1 AETKIG
7 GYYMFRMQDSQDQ
20 LAGDNGNGT
29 LDRSRYWSH
38 RLQLNM
44 DFLASPKTHAHLVT
58 RVLNDKVVEGAD
70 APGLGLNGAGVAA
83 QTNNWQIRQ
92 AWLETEAWGIGLKTG
107 QMPISLNDDILVNH
121 DTTSFGTVMLSKS
134 FGDVTVVA
142 ADVRLREGD
151 VGFQGGTS
159 VGATNLDDAAGPN
172 TQTGGVPGL
181 LNNGSNDDDE
191 DLYVLSI
198 LGKAPSNISYQ
209 ITAAYLNLGKGGV
222 VANGPAT
229 AIGSGLVQPDRWGQ
243 DRLHDWWLAGTIKVP
258 VSGID
263 LTGTLIY
270 ENGMGGFTDGDNNA
284 TALNSQLDK
293 SGFLGALRAKGKL
306 GFGGWNAYGFYASK
320 NFTNITNRNPVWSDT
335 WDQGGPGAKDLMNLV
350 TGNAF
355 NINPAGNGGNGA
367 GAAASPTENAWGL
380 GAGLT
385 VEAGGWKIRPML
397 DYVSLVSDSISYG
410 APDRA
415 LARYDSAWG
424 GSLMASTS
432 IDKGTDLLLGAT
444 VVRPSDGPGRV
455 ANDNMDSKTMHLVQA
470 AIKMAF

>member
-1 AETKIG
+1 
-7 GYYMFRMQDSQDQ
+7 
-20 LAGDNGNGT
+20 LA
-29 LDRSRYWSH
+29 
-38 RLQLNM
+38 
-44 DFLASPKTHAHLVT
+44 
-58 RVLNDKVVEGAD
+58 
-70 APGLGLNGAGVAA
+70 LGGAGAVGPA
-83 QTNNWQIRQ
+83 NNWVIRQ

-107 QMPISLNDDILVNH
+107 NMPISLNDDILVNH

-134 FGDVTVVA
+134 FGDITVVG

-151 VGFQGGTS
+151 VGYQSSGVDG
-159 VGATNLDDAAGPN
+159 N
-172 TQTGGVPGL
+172 TRSGFAQSALIG
-181 LNNGSNDDDE
+181 NGSNDDDE
-191 DLYVLSI
+191 DLYVLSV

-209 ITAAYLNLGKGGV
+209 VTAAYLNLGKGGV
-222 VANGPAT
+222 VNSVLTSIPG
-229 AIGSGLVQPDRWGQ
+229 R
-243 DRLHDWWLAGTIKVP
+243 DRLHDWWLAGTVKVP

-270 ENGMGGFTDGDNNA
+270 ENGMGGFTSGDEDIS
-284 TALNSQLDK
+284 ALNHQLDK
-293 SGFLGALRAKGKL
+293 SGFLAALRAKGKL

-320 NFTNITNRNPVWSDT
+320 NYTNITNRNPVWSDT

-350 TGNAF
+350 TQNAF
-355 NINPAGNGGNGA
+355 NQSTSGNGGNGGFGPS

-397 DYVSLVSDSISYG
+397 DYVSLVEDTVNFGNS
-410 APDRA
+410 RT

-424 GSLMASTS
+424 GSLMASTE
-432 IDKGTDLLLGAT
+432 IDKGTNLLLGAT

-455 ANDNMDSKTMHLVQA
+455 AGDALDSKTMHLVQA